1 MELCAYLCK
10 MYNLDPLKDG
20 VIIGHYEGYKRGV
33 ASNHGDPRNW
43 FPKHG
48 ESMDT
53 FRAAVKKALDS
64 GSAATPTEPVPKPE
78 SAVPGA
84 ELKVGTLVEV
94 KAGSKNYYPDSKE
107 VPAWVIS
114 GYYHKVTQITSKG
127 KTVVKGGK
135 TCVLLGKKVLKTGGD
150 EEAGINTWVDADI
163 LTVVGDSSGSSA
175 SYETYTVKKG
185 DTLWGIAAKYL
196 GSGARYPEI
205 KTLNGLNS
213 DIIKTGQKLK
223 VPKK

>member
-1 MELCAYLCK
+1 M
-10 MYNLDPLKDG
+10 
-20 VIIGHYEGYKRGV
+20 
-33 ASNHGDPRNW
+33 
-43 FPKHG
+43 
-48 ESMDT
+48 
-53 FRAAVKKALDS
+53 
-64 GSAATPTEPVPKPE
+64 
-78 SAVPGA
+78 
-84 ELKVGTLVEV
+84 
-94 KAGSKNYYPDSKE
+94 
-107 VPAWVIS
+107 
-114 GYYHKVTQITSKG
+114 
-127 KTVVKGGK
+127 
-135 TCVLLGKKVLKTGGD
+135 LLGKKVLKTGGD